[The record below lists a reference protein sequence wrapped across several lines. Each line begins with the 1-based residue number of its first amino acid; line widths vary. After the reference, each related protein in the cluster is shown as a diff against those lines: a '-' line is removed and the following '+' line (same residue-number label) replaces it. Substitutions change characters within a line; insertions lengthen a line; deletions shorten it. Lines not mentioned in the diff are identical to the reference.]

1 MTAIET
7 VNQFFQ
13 AIIDKKAAKI
23 STFYVQDEQTYVVLE
38 GPRLTTLGFSKIEKG
53 WFDFCDSKLTLDS
66 IEWLEGPFSE
76 EESKMAWVGGILKLT
91 VAIGEQ
97 PFAQIFRASFVL
109 KKGKKGKN
117 TEGVSDVGFGM
128 SDVGETVPTSEMSL
142 RGTKQPNP
150 KSVWLIRHEH
160 VSGALTDPYGIGDW
174 LKKN

>member
-7 VNQFFQ
+7 INQFFQ
-13 AIIDKKAAKI
+13 AIIDKNAAKI
-23 STFYVQDEQTYVVLE
+23 CTFYVQDEQTYVVLE

-76 EESKMAWVGGILKLT
+76 EESKMAWVGGIVKLT
-91 VAIGEQ
+91 VAIGAQ
-97 PFAQIFRASFVL
+97 PFTQTFRASFVL
-109 KKGKKGKN
+109 KKGKNALN
-117 TEGVSDVGFGM
+117 TEGG
-128 SDVGETVPTSEMSL
+128 
-142 RGTKQPNP
+142 
-150 KSVWLIRHEH
+150 WLIRHEH